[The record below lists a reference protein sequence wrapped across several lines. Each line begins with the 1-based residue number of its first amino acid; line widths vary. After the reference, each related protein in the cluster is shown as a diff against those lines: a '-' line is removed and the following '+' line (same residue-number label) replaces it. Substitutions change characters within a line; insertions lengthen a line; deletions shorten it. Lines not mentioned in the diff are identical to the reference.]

1 MLSRWKA
8 LRDRSVQAVHDR
20 VEGEASVDAAL
31 AALDMEA
38 DLLREELAHVGRMR
52 AILVAKAGR
61 AAPDGTGDTRV
72 DLHTRVDPVRRHV
85 VTPDGNGR

>member
-52 AILVAKAGR
+52 AILVANAGR
-61 AAPDGTGDTRV
+61 AAPAAQAIPASTSIPASTLYGGTS
-72 DLHTRVDPVRRHV
+72 
-85 VTPDGNGR
+85 